1 MRKTTLSTLSLSLV
15 CLLALVG
22 CKPSGDKASASGATS
37 TKSSTATPA
46 QPTAAPQ
53 AAMSKASPMTPG
65 LWELKMESDMMKNMP
80 RPKISPQQAEQMR
93 KMGIKMPEQSDGGMV
108 MKVCYTKE
116 MLAEKDV
123 PSSPNDKECKPTNM
137 TRSGDSFSGQV
148 VCDTPEMK
156 GTGTIQGTMSAT
168 SYQFTSSFNGTMG
181 GQPVNHTS
189 KMSGAFISADCG
201 NVKPLHG
208 M

>member
-1 MRKTTLSTLSLSLV
+1 MRKLAFSALLCS
-15 CLLALVG
+15 LLALVG
-22 CKPSGDKASASGATS
+22 CKPSSNQASAPS
-37 TKSSTATPA
+37 A
-46 QPTAAPQ
+46 QPSAQTTAPAAPQ
-53 AAMSKASPMTPG
+53 AAAMSKTSPMTPG
-65 LWELKMESDMMKNMP
+65 LWELKMESDIMKNVP

-123 PSSPNDKECKPTNM
+123 PSTPNDKECKSTNM

-168 SYQFTSSFNGTMG
+168 SYQFTSSFNGTAS
-181 GQPVNHTS
+181 GQPINHTS
-189 KMSGAFISADCG
+189 KMSGTFISADCG